1 MKKDNHKKSVYLK
14 NAIFIALFIISI
26 MHIFILFQFLCDN
39 AAIGLSWSISI
50 AFLIGGFVLW
60 IVKPAENI
68 SKKRKKY
75 ILRLRII
82 YTSLGGILFIVN
94 AFVFINKVIVSWL
107 LIITV
112 ALVFI
117 SICLLLQLANSKNSD
132 VVLYDNI
139 NTNNDNNDEIKNDI
153 DSKEVKEFGKNN

>member
-26 MHIFILFQFLCDN
+26 MHIFILFRFLCDN

-60 IVKPAENI
+60 IVKPAKNI

-153 DSKEVKEFGKNN
+153 DLKEVKELGKDN